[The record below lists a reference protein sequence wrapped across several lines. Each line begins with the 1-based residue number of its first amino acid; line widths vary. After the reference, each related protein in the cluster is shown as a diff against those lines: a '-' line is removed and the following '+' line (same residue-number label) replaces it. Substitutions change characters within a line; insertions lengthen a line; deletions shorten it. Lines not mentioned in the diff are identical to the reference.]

1 MSSLFNK
8 LLVLVYVVAFV
19 VIALDIFYWRPQ

>member
-8 LLVLVYVVAFV
+8 LLVLVYVVAFAAIV
-19 VIALDIFYWRPQ
+19 LDIFYWRP